1 MLGNLFAAIA
11 MAMLEDLF
19 PVAEAKEHEA
29 SECMAAIFPAIEE
42 ASLLQKDKASMPE
55 TKCPKVTNF

>member
-19 PVAEAKEHEA
+19 PVAEPKEREA
-29 SECMAAIFPAIEE
+29 SGYVAAIFPATEE
-42 ASLLQKDKASMPE
+42 ASLSQKDKASML
-55 TKCPKVTNF
+55 